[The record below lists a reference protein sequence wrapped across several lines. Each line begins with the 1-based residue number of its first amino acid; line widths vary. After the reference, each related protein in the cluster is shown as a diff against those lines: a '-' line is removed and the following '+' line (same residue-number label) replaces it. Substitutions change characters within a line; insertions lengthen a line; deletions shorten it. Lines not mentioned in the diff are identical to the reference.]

1 MNILMLVPAPEARG
15 PVAKHAPLLVDG
27 LRQVGCTVVTESWGR
42 RNERDGAFA
51 RAIDRLR
58 DIARIR
64 RRLRSGDFDVLV
76 VKTSHEWVSMLRD
89 IPLLAATRRSVP
101 CSVLQF
107 HGGETQR
114 LAEPRPTLF
123 KAATSAE
130 FRLSDGVLVLSSE
143 EQRLAKAFRPQGRFH
158 MVANPFLPPLAA
170 AQQRENGP
178 GTLLFASR
186 LVAAKGI
193 FDVLAA
199 LKLLREK
206 LPSRLV
212 VAGSGPEEA
221 AVAERVRDLRL
232 TDAVTLAGHL
242 AGDELSAAFGS
253 ADIFVLPTY
262 WPEGFPTAITEAMSA
277 GLPIVTTATRGI
289 ADHLEDG
296 FNALFVPAHDPQ
308 AIADAITILLEDPD
322 LRERMAAANRAKVA
336 EFAPDRVAGEYLEAL
351 ERITAAKG
359 AGQAG

>member
-15 PVAKHAPLLVDG
+15 PVAKHSPLLVDG

-42 RNERDGAFA
+42 RKEQDGTLT
-51 RAIDRLR
+51 RATDRLR
-58 DIARIR
+58 DVARIR
-64 RRLRSGDFDVLV
+64 RRLRTGDFDVLV

-101 CSVLQF
+101 CIVLQF
-107 HGGETQR
+107 HGGESQR
-114 LAEPRPTLF
+114 LAEPGPTLF
-123 KAATSAE
+123 KAATAAE

-158 MVANPFLPPLAA
+158 TVANPFRPPPAT
-170 AQQRENGP
+170 AQQRKNGP
-178 GTLLFASR
+178 ATLLFASR

-193 FDVLAA
+193 FDLLAA
-199 LKLLREK
+199 LRLLQEK
-206 LPSRLV
+206 LRCRLV

-221 AVAERVRDLRL
+221 AVADRVRDLRL
-232 TDAVTLAGHL
+232 ADAVTLAGHL
-242 AGDELSAAFGS
+242 AGDALTAAFGS
-253 ADIFVLPTY
+253 ADVFVLPTY

-296 FNALFVPAHDPQ
+296 VNALFVPARDPR
-308 AIADAITILLEDPD
+308 AIAEAVATLLEDPE

-336 EFAPDRVAGEYLEAL
+336 EFAPDRVAREYLEAL
-351 ERITAAKG
+351 ESISAAKG